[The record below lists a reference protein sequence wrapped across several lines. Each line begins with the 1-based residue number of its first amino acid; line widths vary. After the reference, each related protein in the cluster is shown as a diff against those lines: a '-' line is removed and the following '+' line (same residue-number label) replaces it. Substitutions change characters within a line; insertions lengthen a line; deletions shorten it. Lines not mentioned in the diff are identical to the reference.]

1 MNIAITFR
9 HMESTEA
16 VKRLANEKI
25 SKLQRFLR
33 HPLKAQVVLSTQH
46 LDQIVE
52 VDLHAGS
59 EHFHA
64 HDSSEDLYASI
75 DRVIDKLE
83 AQIRSSKDQKIH
95 KKGQDRASD
104 HLMADLSG
112 TTSED

>member
-9 HMESTEA
+9 HMETSEG
-16 VKRLANEKI
+16 VKGYANEKLA
-25 SKLQRFLR
+25 KLQRFLR
-33 HPLKAQVVLSTQH
+33 HPLKVQCVLSTQH
-46 LDQIVE
+46 LDHIAE

-64 HDSSEDLYASI
+64 HEASEDMYATI

-83 AQIRSSKDQKIH
+83 AQIRSSKEHKQ

-104 HLMADLSG
+104 HLIADLSSL
-112 TTSED
+112 TDD